1 MKNINLVL
9 KILILV
15 IIANISNSTR
25 AVSNEYCGDQSIN
38 FTNKTINS
46 KPVLFKIF
54 VHKSDKFYK
63 RSISAYLSKGLRI
76 PKKFKK
82 FQKAK
87 ITVYFSEDVYC
98 HFESEIR
105 IHGGQKDHIRNP
117 YHPSLRVRLIN
128 GHVNHIFNFALIR
141 KEARNFNEE
150 IFITTFLK
158 ELKFLTPTYF
168 KTEVQINGFGEKQ
181 QYLFVEMPSH
191 EMAKDQNRN
200 NGYFLSGN
208 ANNFEV
214 QKTEK
219 KFEKSL
225 VLGRIKFS
233 EPRFISNKN
242 KEVLL
247 NGLDKLNYLYI
258 NSLGIGD
265 GKICCKDDQNIFS
278 NLYSQGSYFLNMKNL
293 VSDYERLVLFNLI
306 LKSFN
311 AVHGL
316 SLEDRV
322 FYYDPMFDK
331 IEPVYNDG
339 DPNILNFNTFCHS
352 LNNLWNCP
360 ISQIPR
366 ASKYK
371 HKNYFIF
378 ESEKK
383 FLNKTKD
390 LIKSI
395 NTNNLQQNLSKNNLF
410 LSDLQISKI
419 LLRIEKNLDL
429 ASKNIIKD
437 YQPYLANNFFIN
449 HFDNKNLNFSLIF
462 GGQKICLKFVQ

>member
-1 MKNINLVL
+1 
-9 KILILV
+9 
-15 IIANISNSTR
+15 
-25 AVSNEYCGDQSIN
+25 
-38 FTNKTINS
+38 
-46 KPVLFKIF
+46 
-54 VHKSDKFYK
+54 
-63 RSISAYLSKGLRI
+63 
-76 PKKFKK
+76 
-82 FQKAK
+82 
-87 ITVYFSEDVYC
+87 
-98 HFESEIR
+98 
-105 IHGGQKDHIRNP
+105 
-117 YHPSLRVRLIN
+117 
-128 GHVNHIFNFALIR
+128 
-141 KEARNFNEE
+141 
-150 IFITTFLK
+150 
-158 ELKFLTPTYF
+158 
-168 KTEVQINGFGEKQ
+168 QINGFGEKQ

-352 LNNLWNCP
+352 LNNLW
-360 ISQIPR
+360 
-366 ASKYK
+366 
-371 HKNYFIF
+371 
-378 ESEKK
+378 
-383 FLNKTKD
+383 
-390 LIKSI
+390 
-395 NTNNLQQNLSKNNLF
+395 
-410 LSDLQISKI
+410 
-419 LLRIEKNLDL
+419 
-429 ASKNIIKD
+429 
-437 YQPYLANNFFIN
+437 
-449 HFDNKNLNFSLIF
+449 
-462 GGQKICLKFVQ
+462 